1 MEVIMQNALLAEI
14 NNLSVTERILLVEDI
29 WDHLIDTDDSAFAL
43 SDTQRAELDR
53 RITHYQDQ
61 PEAGRYWNDVKEE
74 YFRGDKK

>member
-1 MEVIMQNALLAEI
+1 MQNALLAEI

-43 SDTQRAELDR
+43 SDTQCAELDR

-74 YFRGDKK
+74 YFRGGNK